1 MSDESKKTDADDNI
15 DTEVKSET
23 TKKPAAAR
31 KKIKAK
37 SNDNT
42 EKDAPKK
49 KIIEKLQ
56 AMGVMSGGKTNTA
69 TSNDDPEKGRLPKIL
84 IASVVV
90 VLVAGSFVWALNKEA
105 ANEQVAS
112 SANNQVIP
120 SAYPGAW
127 QPSAVNSQN
136 NNSGYRAF
144 DNGMQQQ
151 RVQQQREQQKKW
163 MQQQQQAQEQQRAQQ
178 QKWAQQWQQAQ
189 EQQRAQQQK
198 WAQQPPTQEQYRTQQ
213 QKWAQQQQQA
223 QEQQRAQQQKWA
235 QQQQQIR
242 EQQWAQQQKWAEQ
255 QRARQPYYAYPPNT
269 GYQGQSMPP
278 SYNYAP
284 AYQQS
289 SPYYGRQY

>member
-1 MSDESKKTDADDNI
+1 MSDENKKTAAADKV
-15 DTEVKSET
+15 DTEEKSGAV
-23 TKKPAAAR
+23 KKPAAAS
-31 KKIKAK
+31 KKVKAK
-37 SNDNT
+37 STDNSGN
-42 EKDAPKK
+42 EGNKK
-49 KIIEKLQ
+49 NIIKKLQ
-56 AMGVMSGGKTNTA
+56 AMGVMSGGKAKAVENEV
-69 TSNDDPEKGRLPKIL
+69 SNQGRYSNIL

-90 VLVAGSFVWALNKEA
+90 VLAVGSLVWGLNKKET
-105 ANEQVAS
+105 NEQVAS
-112 SANNQVIP
+112 IANNQVMP

-127 QPSAVNSQN
+127 QLSSVNSQN
-136 NNSGYRAF
+136 NNPGYRAF

-255 QRARQPYYAYPPNT
+255 QRAQQPYYAYPPNT

>member
-1 MSDESKKTDADDNI
+1 MSDENKKSDVDDK
-15 DTEVKSET
+15 EKSED
-23 TKKPAAAR
+23 TKKPAAVS
-31 KKIKAK
+31 KKVKEK
-37 SNDNT
+37 SKDNT

-56 AMGVMSGGKTNTA
+56 AMGVMSGGKTNTT

-90 VLVAGSFVWALNKEA
+90 ALVAGSFVWALNKET
-105 ANEQVAS
+105 ANEQVMS
-112 SANNQVIP
+112 

-136 NNSGYRAF
+136 KNPGF
-144 DNGMQQQ
+144 DYEMQQQ

-255 QRARQPYYAYPPNT
+255 QRVQQPYYAYPPYT
-269 GYQGQSMPP
+269 GYQGQAAPG